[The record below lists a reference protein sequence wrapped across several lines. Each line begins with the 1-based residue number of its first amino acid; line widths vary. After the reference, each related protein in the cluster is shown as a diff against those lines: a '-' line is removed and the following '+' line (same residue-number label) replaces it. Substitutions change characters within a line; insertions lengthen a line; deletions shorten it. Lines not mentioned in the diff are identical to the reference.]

1 MSLQLQSNYIEMYSK
16 QNEGSSVVA
25 ERFIRTLKKNCKYV
39 TSISKHVYIDKL
51 DYIINEYISQNN
63 QYETY

>member
-1 MSLQLQSNYIEMYSK
+1 MYSK

-25 ERFIRTLKKNCKYV
+25 ERFIRTLKKNYKYV

-51 DYIINEYISQNN
+51 DYTINEYISQNN
-63 QYETY
+63 QHETY